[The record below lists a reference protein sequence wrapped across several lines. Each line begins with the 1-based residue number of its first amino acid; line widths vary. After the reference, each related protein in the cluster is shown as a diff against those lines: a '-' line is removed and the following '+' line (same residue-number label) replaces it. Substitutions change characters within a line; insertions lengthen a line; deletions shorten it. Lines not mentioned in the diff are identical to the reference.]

1 MSNSRKG
8 LPLLGWKDIS
18 GKPGSWIQG
27 LGPQAVNATKKRRMV
42 LQEQNNGEDAAT
54 ARDTAQ
60 GRSRRR
66 IPRLFSCPSSLSP
79 ETKPSWEPANR
90 GVGKWS
96 LQGLVTTPSP
106 STFSSPLPPP
116 MLQSKAEEE
125 QGKDLNVNWPRIA
138 LEGVNRFPTPPPLR
152 TCPCST
158 RMKRSSR

>member
-1 MSNSRKG
+1 MERRRE
-8 LPLLGWKDIS
+8 GWS
-18 GKPGSWIQG
+18 C
-27 LGPQAVNATKKRRMV
+27 
-42 LQEQNNGEDAAT
+42 
-54 ARDTAQ
+54 
-60 GRSRRR
+60 RSRTMEKAQ
-66 IPRLFSCPSSLSP
+66 PLPETPPKAEAGGKYLGSSLPPSSLSP

-138 LEGVNRFPTPPPLR
+138 LECVNQFPTPPPPC
-152 TCPCST
+152 TCPYSNRT
-158 RMKRSSR
+158 KRSSR

>member
-1 MSNSRKG
+1 MQRRRE
-8 LPLLGWKDIS
+8 GWS
-18 GKPGSWIQG
+18 C
-27 LGPQAVNATKKRRMV
+27 
-42 LQEQNNGEDAAT
+42 
-54 ARDTAQ
+54 
-60 GRSRRR
+60 RSRTMEKMQPLPGTLPKAEVGGKYLGSSLR
-66 IPRLFSCPSSLSP
+66 PSSLSP

-106 STFSSPLPPP
+106 STFSSPLPTP

-138 LEGVNRFPTPPPLR
+138 LEGVNQFPTPPPLC